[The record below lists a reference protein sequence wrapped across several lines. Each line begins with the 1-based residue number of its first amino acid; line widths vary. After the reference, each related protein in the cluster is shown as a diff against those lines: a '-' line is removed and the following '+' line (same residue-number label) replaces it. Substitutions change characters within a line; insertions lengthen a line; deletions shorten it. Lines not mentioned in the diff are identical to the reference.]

1 MKPDVAA
8 ERTEVEMK
16 KFISAMNRLGAI
28 AGKRIAEAV
37 REGAVLFAQS
47 AARATP
53 PDAGRPISMKR
64 FKREIKAEPYIMN
77 GPTKIHLTAYRDY
90 KTRYLSGLRP
100 KGRGVKADYAVLM
113 KKTKSRKFK
122 AVLFDTLAKAR
133 AKQAISTRGLLRA
146 GWWGA
151 LGKLGASAVEKFG
164 KAVPNLLPRIS
175 RISETV
181 QPDSVE
187 ISIGNCVNGY
197 DDLKKQVIPVAL
209 MKAGNRM
216 NAIANK
222 LAADAV
228 RKAG

>member
-1 MKPDVAA
+1 MKA
-8 ERTEVEMK
+8 ETAELRAEVEMQN
-16 KFISAMNRLGAI
+16 FLAAMNRLGAI
-28 AGKRIAEAV
+28 TGSGIGQAV

-53 PDAGRPISMKR
+53 PDAGKAISAKR
-64 FKREIKAEPYIMN
+64 FKRVIKAEPYIMN
-77 GPTKIHLTAYRDY
+77 GPTKIHL
-90 KTRYLSGLRP
+90 KPEKYLSGLRP
-100 KGRGVKADYAVLM
+100 RGRGVKADYAVLM
-113 KKTKSRKFK
+113 KKPHSRRFK
-122 AVLFDTLAKAR
+122 AVLFDSLAKAR
-133 AKQAISTRGLLRA
+133 EKQTISTRGLLRA
-146 GWWGA
+146 GWWGS

-216 NAIANK
+216 NAIAKK
-222 LAADAV
+222 LAADAA

>member
-16 KFISAMNRLGAI
+16 KFNASMNRLGAI
-28 AGKRIAEAV
+28 AGNGIGKAV

-53 PDAGRPISMKR
+53 PDAGKAISAKR
-64 FKREIKAEPYIMN
+64 FKRVIKAEPYVMN
-77 GPTKIHLTAYRDY
+77 GPTKIHL
-90 KTRYLSGLRP
+90 KPEKYLSGLRP
-100 KGRGVKADYAVLM
+100 RGRGVKADYAVI
-113 KKTKSRKFK
+113 TKRPHSRRFK
-122 AVLFDTLAKAR
+122 AVLFDSLAKAR

-222 LAADAV
+222 LASDAA

>member
-1 MKPDVAA
+1 MKA
-8 ERTEVEMK
+8 ETAELRAEIEMK
-16 KFISAMNRLGAI
+16 NFLAFMNRLGAI
-28 AGKRIAEAV
+28 AGKRIEEAV
-37 REGAVLFAQS
+37 REGAILFAQS

-53 PDAGRPISMKR
+53 PDAGKAISARR
-64 FKREIKAEPYIMN
+64 FKRTIKAEPYVMN
-77 GPTKIHLTAYRDY
+77 GPTKIHLDPEKYI
-90 KTRYLSGLRP
+90 SGLRP

-113 KKTKSRKFK
+113 KKPKSRKFR

-216 NAIANK
+216 NAIAK
-222 LAADAV
+222 KIAADAA

>member
-1 MKPDVAA
+1 MDAEAAA

-16 KFISAMNRLGAI
+16 NFHSAMHRLGAI
-28 AGKRIAEAV
+28 AGKRIEEAV

-64 FKREIKAEPYIMN
+64 FKRVIQAEPYVMN
-77 GPTKIHLTAYRDY
+77 GATKIHL
-90 KTRYLSGLRP
+90 KPEKYLSGLRP
-100 KGRGVKADYAVLM
+100 RGRGVKADYAVI
-113 KKTKSRKFK
+113 TKRPHSRRFK
-122 AVLFDTLAKAR
+122 AVLFDSLAKAR
-133 AKQAISTRGLLRA
+133 EKQTISTRGLLRA

-187 ISIGNCVNGY
+187 ISIGNRVNGY

-216 NAIANK
+216 NAVAKK
-222 LAADAV
+222 LAADAA

>member
-8 ERTEVEMK
+8 ERTEVEME
-16 KFISAMNRLGAI
+16 KFNASMHRLGAI
-28 AGKRIAEAV
+28 AGNGIGKAV

-53 PDAGRPISMKR
+53 PDAGKAISAKR
-64 FKREIKAEPYIMN
+64 FKRVIKAEPYVMN
-77 GPTKIHLTAYRDY
+77 GSTKIHLNPE
-90 KTRYLSGLRP
+90 KYLSGLRP
-100 KGRGVKADYAVLM
+100 RGRGVKADYLVLM
-113 KKTKSRKFK
+113 KRPHSRRFK
-122 AVLFDTLAKAR
+122 AILFDSLAKAR
-133 AKQAISTRGLLRA
+133 EKQTISTRGLLRA